1 MLSSEG
7 RAPADKPWNSRWFL
21 PAALGVAASAEFLTN
36 RLLQPSLVAALGV
49 GATTSAIVTGLS
61 RFFLNLAT
69 VLGVMV
75 LASLLYRATLPG
87 GAASRP
93 LGRLSVMTMG
103 ALLCGLA
110 TLLVL
115 APETLTAVIELK
127 RTQWLTQLSGV
138 CLAALVVVG
147 LLAPPSP
154 TVRVEPIRGIYK
166 LGALLLLLPPLLL
179 LETQWGLF
187 TGIRAL
193 QRYGLLTLLY
203 GPVLA
208 VAALGGGAL
217 CMSTLPPRPRTAV
230 PLFGAALVTTLMAV
244 MVNRAPNLTMRIIY
258 MSFDLRLPPNSEA
271 YLLYLLSLCAWV
283 FAVLALFM
291 SNRSARVRGLGLL
304 LIGLAGCQAKS
315 LHQMLFYLSG
325 LLCIV
330 EGLLDQRGRTLLRR
344 PRAQADE
351 NSSMPSSAA

>member
-1 MLSSEG
+1 MLSSESS
-7 RAPADKPWNSRWFL
+7 APADRPWNSRWFL
-21 PAALGVAASAEFLTN
+21 PAALGVAASAEFVTN
-36 RLLQPSLVAALGV
+36 RLAQPAMVTLLGV
-49 GATTSAIVTGLS
+49 GAQTASLVTGFA

-93 LGRLSVMTMG
+93 LGRLSVMTIG

-110 TLLVL
+110 TLLVI
-115 APETLTAVIELK
+115 APDSLTAFVEFK

-147 LLAPPSP
+147 LLAPPMEQGQP
-154 TVRVEPIRGIYK
+154 VRGIYK
-166 LGALLLLLPPLLL
+166 LGALFLLLPPLLL

-208 VAALGGGAL
+208 VAALGAGAL
-217 CMSTLPPRPRTAV
+217 CMSTLPPRPRTLV
-230 PLFGAALVTTLMAV
+230 PLFGALIVTTGMALLL
-244 MVNRAPNLTMRIIY
+244 NRAPNLTMRIIY
-258 MSFDLRLPPNSEA
+258 MSFDLRLPPSSEA

-283 FAVLALFM
+283 FTVLALFV
-291 SNRSARVRGLGLL
+291 SPRSAKVRGLGLL
-304 LIGLAGCQAKS
+304 LIGLGGCQAKS

-325 LLCIV
+325 LLCLV
-330 EGLLDQRGRTLLRR
+330 ESLLDSHGRQALRR
-344 PRAQADE
+344 RARAHSAAH
-351 NSSMPSSAA
+351 SSMPSSAA